1 MSSKSLKNFFQV
13 ELGVVTLNKTTRQNL
28 TRHMA
33 RFGITSFIYR
43 SRRPFHPDRFG
54 QHFVE
59 PFFSKM
65 NLLEGHERVEEVEG
79 EEEKQKGE
87 EEEEKVEEEKDKVL
101 RDELKLQRLQEEAGL
116 KQAKRTD
123 MIGQLLRS
131 KGDLL
136 NTIDLQVN
144 GFLQYLS
151 GSVSYIYIHN
161 SLQALSG
168 LPAATTRSEV
178 GNKQATCS
186 ASSPRVPGCAM

>member
-1 MSSKSLKNFFQV
+1 MSSKSLKSFFQV
-13 ELGVVTLNKTTRQNL
+13 ELGVVTLNKTARQNL
-28 TRHMA
+28 TRHKA

-43 SRRPFHPDRFG
+43 SRKPFHPDRFG
-54 QHFVE
+54 QQFVE

-65 NLLEGHERVEEVEG
+65 NLLEGHERVEDVEG
-79 EEEKQKGE
+79 EEEKR
-87 EEEEKVEEEKDKVL
+87 EEEEKLEDEKDKVL
-101 RDELKLQRLQEEAGL
+101 REELQVHNLQEEAGL
-116 KQAKRTD
+116 KQARRTD

-136 NTIDLQVN
+136 NTVDLQVN

-151 GSVSYIYIHN
+151 GNVSYIHIHN

-168 LPAATTRSEV
+168 LPTATTRSEV
-178 GNKQATCS
+178 GNKRATCS

>member
-1 MSSKSLKNFFQV
+1 MSSKSLKSFFQV
-13 ELGVVTLNKTTRQNL
+13 ELGVVTLNKNARQNL
-28 TRHMA
+28 TRHKA

-65 NLLEGHERVEEVEG
+65 NLLEGHERVEEDEG
-79 EEEKQKGE
+79 EEEKQKGD
-87 EEEEKVEEEKDKVL
+87 EEEEKVEDEKDKVL
-101 RDELKLQRLQEEAGL
+101 RDELQVQKLQEEAGS

-136 NTIDLQVN
+136 ITIDW
-144 GFLQYLS
+144 
-151 GSVSYIYIHN
+151 
-161 SLQALSG
+161 
-168 LPAATTRSEV
+168 
-178 GNKQATCS
+178 
-186 ASSPRVPGCAM
+186 

>member
-1 MSSKSLKNFFQV
+1 MSSKSYKSFFQV
-13 ELGVVTLNKTTRQNL
+13 ELGVVTLNKTARQNV
-28 TRHMA
+28 TRHKA

-79 EEEKQKGE
+79 EEEKQKGD
-87 EEEEKVEEEKDKVL
+87 EEEEKVEEETDKVL
-101 RDELKLQRLQEEAGL
+101 RDELQLQKLQEEAGL

-131 KGDLL
+131 KGDFFD
-136 NTIDLQVN
+136 TIDFSN
-144 GFLQYLS
+144 
-151 GSVSYIYIHN
+151 HK
-161 SLQALSG
+161 
-168 LPAATTRSEV
+168 
-178 GNKQATCS
+178 NKI
-186 ASSPRVPGCAM
+186 R

>member
-1 MSSKSLKNFFQV
+1 MSSKSFKNFFQV
-13 ELGVVTLNKTTRQNL
+13 ELGVVPLNPTARQNL
-28 TRHMA
+28 SRHKA

-65 NLLEGHERVEEVEG
+65 NLLEGHERVGEVKG
-79 EEEKQKGE
+79 EEEKQKGGE
-87 EEEEKVEEEKDKVL
+87 EEEKDKVL
-101 RDELKLQRLQEEAGL
+101 RDELQLQKLQEEAGL

-131 KGDLL
+131 KGDLID
-136 NTIDLQVN
+136 TIDWQVT
-144 GFLQYLS
+144 GSVQYLS
-151 GSVSYIYIHN
+151 DSVSYINVHN

-178 GNKQATCS
+178 GNKRATWS

>member
-1 MSSKSLKNFFQV
+1 MSSKSFKNFFKV
-13 ELGVVTLNKTTRQNL
+13 ELGVVTLNKTARQNL
-28 TRHMA
+28 TRHKA

-65 NLLEGHERVEEVEG
+65 NLLEGHERVEED
-79 EEEKQKGE
+79 EEEQKRGE
-87 EEEEKVEEEKDKVL
+87 EEEKDKVL
-101 RDELKLQRLQEEAGL
+101 REELQLQKLQEEAGL

-136 NTIDLQVN
+136 NTIDWQVTACFCPI
-144 GFLQYLS
+144 FL
-151 GSVSYIYIHN
+151 
-161 SLQALSG
+161 
-168 LPAATTRSEV
+168 R
-178 GNKQATCS
+178 
-186 ASSPRVPGCAM
+186 

>member
-1 MSSKSLKNFFQV
+1 MSSKSFKNFFQV
-13 ELGVVTLNKTTRQNL
+13 ELGVVALNKTARQNL
-28 TRHMA
+28 TRHKA

-43 SRRPFHPDRFG
+43 SRRPFHPDRFC

-65 NLLEGHERVEEVEG
+65 NLLEGLEKVEEVEG
-79 EEEKQKGE
+79 EEEKQKGG
-87 EEEEKVEEEKDKVL
+87 EEEEKVEEKRVL
-101 RDELKLQRLQEEAGL
+101 RDEIKLQKLQEEAGL

-136 NTIDLQVN
+136 NTIDLQVTAW
-144 GFLQYLS
+144 FSPIFIQQCL
-151 GSVSYIYIHN
+151 VHIHN

-178 GNKQATCS
+178 GNKRATWS

>member
-1 MSSKSLKNFFQV
+1 MSSKSFKSFFKV
-13 ELGVVTLNKTTRQNL
+13 ELGVVTLNKTARQNL
-28 TRHMA
+28 TRHKA

-43 SRRPFHPDRFG
+43 SRRPFHPSRFG
-54 QHFVE
+54 QQFVE

-65 NLLEGHERVEEVEG
+65 NLLEGHERVEEVE
-79 EEEKQKGE
+79 KQKGE

-101 RDELKLQRLQEEAGL
+101 REELQLQKLQEEAGL

-136 NTIDLQVN
+136 NTIDLQVT
-144 GFLQYLS
+144 GSVQYLS
-151 GSVSYIYIHN
+151 GIVSYIYVHN

-178 GNKQATCS
+178 GNKRATWS
-186 ASSPRVPGCAM
+186 ASSPRVPGCAT

>member
-1 MSSKSLKNFFQV
+1 MSSKSLKIFFQV
-13 ELGVVTLNKTTRQNL
+13 ELGVVTLNKTARQNL
-28 TRHMA
+28 TRHKA

-65 NLLEGHERVEEVEG
+65 NLLEGHERVEDVEG
-79 EEEKQKGE
+79 EEEKR
-87 EEEEKVEEEKDKVL
+87 EEEEKLEDEKDKVL
-101 RDELKLQRLQEEAGL
+101 RDELQVQKLQEEAGL

-144 GFLQYLS
+144 GSVQYLP
-151 GSVSYIYIHN
+151 GSVSYIQY
-161 SLQALSG
+161 
-168 LPAATTRSEV
+168 T
-178 GNKQATCS
+178 
-186 ASSPRVPGCAM
+186 

>member
-1 MSSKSLKNFFQV
+1 MSNKSLKSFFKV
-13 ELGVVTLNKTTRQNL
+13 ELGVVTLNKTARQNL
-28 TRHMA
+28 TRHKA

-54 QHFVE
+54 QNFVE

-65 NLLEGHERVEEVEG
+65 NLLEGHERVEEVEE
-79 EEEKQKGE
+79 EEEKQKGGE
-87 EEEEKVEEEKDKVL
+87 EEEKDKVL
-101 RDELKLQRLQEEAGL
+101 REELQVQKLQEEAGL

-136 NTIDLQVN
+136 NTIDLRVN
-144 GFLQYLS
+144 GSVQYLS
-151 GSVSYIYIHN
+151 DSVSYINVHN
-161 SLQALSG
+161 SHQALSG

-178 GNKQATCS
+178 GNKRATWS
-186 ASSPRVPGCAM
+186 ASSPRVHGCAM

>member
-1 MSSKSLKNFFQV
+1 M
-13 ELGVVTLNKTTRQNL
+13 ELGVVTLNKTAYQNL
-28 TRHMA
+28 TRHKA

-54 QHFVE
+54 QNFVE

-79 EEEKQKGE
+79 EEEKQTGDK
-87 EEEEKVEEEKDKVL
+87 EEKDKVL
-101 RDELKLQRLQEEAGL
+101 RDELQLQKLQEEAGL

-136 NTIDLQVN
+136 NTIDLRVN
-144 GFLQYLS
+144 GSAQYLS
-151 GSVSYIYIHN
+151 GIVSYIYVHN
-161 SLQALSG
+161 SPQALSG
-168 LPAATTRSEV
+168 LPVATTRSEV
-178 GNKQATCS
+178 GNKRATWS
-186 ASSPRVPGCAM
+186 ASSPRVRGCAM

>member
-1 MSSKSLKNFFQV
+1 MSSKSFKNFFKV
-13 ELGVVTLNKTTRQNL
+13 ELGVVTLNKTARQNL
-28 TRHMA
+28 TRHKA

-65 NLLEGHERVEEVEG
+65 NLLEGHERVEEAEG
-79 EEEKQKGE
+79 EEEKQKGGE
-87 EEEEKVEEEKDKVL
+87 EEEKDKVL
-101 RDELKLQRLQEEAGL
+101 RDELQLQKLQEEAGV

-136 NTIDLQVN
+136 NTIDWQVTACFCPI
-144 GFLQYLS
+144 FL
-151 GSVSYIYIHN
+151 
-161 SLQALSG
+161 
-168 LPAATTRSEV
+168 R
-178 GNKQATCS
+178 
-186 ASSPRVPGCAM
+186 

>member
-1 MSSKSLKNFFQV
+1 MSSKSLKIFFQV
-13 ELGVVTLNKTTRQNL
+13 ELGVVTLNKTARQNL
-28 TRHMA
+28 TRHKA

-79 EEEKQKGE
+79 EEEKEKRGE
-87 EEEEKVEEEKDKVL
+87 EEEKDKVL
-101 RDELKLQRLQEEAGL
+101 LRDELELQKLQEEAGL

-144 GFLQYLS
+144 GSVQYLS
-151 GSVSYIYIHN
+151 GSVSYIHIHN

-178 GNKQATCS
+178 GNKRATWS
-186 ASSPRVPGCAM
+186 ASNPRVRGCAM